1 MLTTADSFLRVP
13 ARWAALLV
21 LVFSISASA
30 QSAPPIQG
38 NTTTIPDLTV
48 AGTVSGMLKPV
59 SAPHVGD
66 ALNFDT
72 ILEVGTLPLGASS
85 SGFTIK
91 LDPSTGLQVRTAT
104 TFGPSFAERALT
116 SGEGG
121 INLGVSFM
129 NSSFDRLG
137 GQTFKGMQVR
147 SVSAP
152 SSTDSRSGTANI
164 SETATT
170 VVVAGR
176 MGVSDKLDI
185 GVMLPIVTVKVS
197 GSTSLANGRGDILTF
212 TTGSAQASGLGDLAG
227 IVKYRFYSF
236 GSGQPDPGGLAV
248 MATLRFPTGST
259 ESLRGLGVTRTMLT
273 FIASGGQGRF
283 RPHANAGYEY
293 WSSGVSV
300 ASDAVAG
307 TNVTARNQVQ
317 YAAGFEFE
325 AAPKAT
331 LLLDV
336 VGGQIFGAGKLA
348 FQADATPAAGASS
361 SSTLV
366 ALPEGIRRVNLAPGL
381 KVNLKG
387 KILLSLNALV
397 TLKNDGLHA
406 RVSPMAGIDV
416 TF

>member
-21 LVFSISASA
+21 LVFSIPASA
-30 QSAPPIQG
+30 QTGPPIQG
-38 NTTTIPDLTV
+38 TTTTTPDLTI
-48 AGTVSGMLKPV
+48 AGTVSGMVKPV

-66 ALNFDT
+66 VLNFDT
-72 ILEVGTLPLGASS
+72 MLEVGTMPLGASS

-104 TFGPSFAERALT
+104 TFGPSYAERALT

-137 GQTFKGMQVR
+137 SETFKGMQVR

-152 SSTDSRSGTANI
+152 SATDSRSGTINL

-176 MGVSDKLDI
+176 MGVTDKLDI
-185 GVMLPIVTVKVS
+185 GMMLPIVTVKVS
-197 GSTSLANGRGDILTF
+197 GSTSLANGRGDILTYA
-212 TTGSAQASGLGDLAG
+212 TGNAQASGLGDIAG
-227 IVKYRFYSF
+227 LVKYRFYSF

-300 ASDAVAG
+300 ASDATPG
-307 TNVTARNQVQ
+307 TNVTARNQMQ

-336 VGGQIFGAGKLA
+336 VGGQVFGGGKLA
-348 FQADATPAAGASS
+348 FQPDATAAAGSTS

-366 ALPEGIRRVNLAPGL
+366 ALPEGIARVAVAPGL

-387 KILLSLNALV
+387 KILLSVNALV

-406 RVSPMAGIDV
+406 RVTPMAGIDV

>member
-1 MLTTADSFLRVP
+1 LT
-13 ARWAALLV
+13 
-21 LVFSISASA
+21 I
-30 QSAPPIQG
+30 
-38 NTTTIPDLTV
+38 
-48 AGTVSGMLKPV
+48 AGTVSAMVKPV

-72 ILEVGTLPLGASS
+72 MLEVGTLPLGASS

-121 INLGVSFM
+121 INVGVSFM

-137 GQTFKGMQVR
+137 SQTFKGMQVR

-152 SSTDSRSGTANI
+152 SATDSRSGTINL

-170 VVVAGR
+170 VLVAGR
-176 MGVSDKLDI
+176 MGVTDNLDI
-185 GVMLPIVTVKVS
+185 GVMLPIVTIKVN
-197 GSTSLANGRGDILTF
+197 GSTSLANGRGDILTYA
-212 TTGSAQASGLGDLAG
+212 TGSDQGSGLGDVAG

-236 GSGQPDPGGLAV
+236 GTGQPDPGGLAV

-259 ESLRGLGVTRTMLT
+259 ESLRGLGVTRTMVSL
-273 FIASGGQGRF
+273 IASGGQGRF

-300 ASDAVAG
+300 VSDATG
-307 TNVTARNQVQ
+307 SSVTARNQMQ

-331 LLLDV
+331 LLLDL
-336 VGGQIFGAGKLA
+336 VGGQVFGAGKLA
-348 FQADATPAAGASS
+348 FQADATPAAGSTS

-366 ALPEGIRRVNLAPGL
+366 ALPEGITRVAIAPGL

-387 KILLSLNALV
+387 KILFSANALI
-397 TLKNDGLHA
+397 TLKNDGIHA
-406 RVSPMAGIDV
+406 RVSPMAGIDM